1 LATPQ
6 NLIDSIK
13 QTLREPVWA
22 VLVITAIIAGIFDA
36 IFVGF
41 SEIGEVIS
49 IVLMTLFLIAVTSIA
64 DLVKDKKFVQL

>member
-1 LATPQ
+1 
-6 NLIDSIK
+6 
-13 QTLREPVWA
+13 